1 MNTNLNLKDY
11 ELLKK
16 IHSNSKISQ
25 RNLAKAL
32 GFSLG
37 KLNYCLKALKKKG
50 LIKIQNFK
58 KNENKLEYSYLLTPK
73 GLSYKT
79 KMAYFFMKQKLEEY
93 ETLKK
98 ELDEEIKK
106 NN

>member
-73 GLSYKT
+73 GLLQDKDGL
-79 KMAYFFMKQKLEEY
+79 FFY
-93 ETLKK
+93 ET
-98 ELDEEIKK
+98 ET
-106 NN
+106 

>member
-37 KLNYCLKALKKKG
+37 KLNYCLKALKKRV
-50 LIKIQNFK
+50 
-58 KNENKLEYSYLLTPK
+58 
-73 GLSYKT
+73 
-79 KMAYFFMKQKLEEY
+79 
-93 ETLKK
+93 
-98 ELDEEIKK
+98 D
-106 NN
+106 